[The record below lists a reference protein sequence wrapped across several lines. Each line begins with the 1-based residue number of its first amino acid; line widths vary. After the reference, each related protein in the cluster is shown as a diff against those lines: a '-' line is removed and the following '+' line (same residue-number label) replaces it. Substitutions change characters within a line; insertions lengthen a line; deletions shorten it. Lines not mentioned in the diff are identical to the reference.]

1 MEIDQS
7 VVGAAILTI
16 FTSMQKKTKDNQFI
30 KKPIYPGG
38 LKAMREFIKSVMKY
52 PAEALEAK
60 VEGTVY
66 LKYEVGH
73 KGKIGNVRIVSGI
86 GHGCDEEAK
95 RIVSL
100 FKFQIPKNPRKLRI
114 KFNKSIR
121 INFRLPKTKPTP
133 KKIVKKVKAPTAKP
147 KINYTVVTTPKRTAA
162 PKPKKSGYSYTIK
175 F

>member
-1 MEIDQS
+1 
-7 VVGAAILTI
+7 
-16 FTSMQKKTKDNQFI
+16 MQKKIKDNHFV

-38 LKAMREFIKSVMKY
+38 LKAMRDFIRSEMKY
-52 PAEALEAK
+52 PPAALEAK
-60 VEGTVY
+60 VEGKVY

-73 KGKIGNVRIVSGI
+73 KGKIGNIRVISGI

-121 INFRLPKTKPTP
+121 INFKLPKAKPIAKKPTVKVNSQP
-133 KKIVKKVKAPTAKP
+133 VKSKIT
-147 KINYTVVTTPKRTAA
+147 YTVVPSAKPSNNP
-162 PKPKKSGYSYTIK
+162 PKPKSGYSYTIK
-175 F
+175 I